1 MTINW
6 GALLLV
12 SVATITA
19 AISIVGL
26 FALGVATLTMHQRA
40 RPSGAPAPVAAT
52 IAGYACLT
60 ASGLIA
66 VYGLYLIILQF
77 H

>member
-6 GALLLV
+6 AALLLV
-12 SVATITA
+12 AVATITA

-26 FALGVATLTMHQRA
+26 FALGVASLTMHQRSTTVGT
-40 RPSGAPAPVAAT
+40 PSAAAT
-52 IAGYACLT
+52 VAGYACLA
-60 ASGLIA
+60 ASGMIA
-66 VYGLYLIILQF
+66 IYGLYLIIPQF